1 MLPSTLS
8 KSASARPDARVEF
21 SHEFRCA
28 LVKGLAAASV
38 MSMLP
43 LAADASPT
51 GRSIAI
57 KFGTEQPVAGTTVDG
72 AAGVLNTVRWN
83 NFSGPTQ
90 ATPQTL
96 TIDLNSG
103 SLASTATV
111 VWSSNNTW
119 SSTGLGE
126 ENNTAPAGDNRDLM
140 AGYLDTTDVTVTTVN
155 VTGLN
160 SAGFNL
166 GYDVYVYIQGGVNGR
181 GGDYTIGTTTIH
193 HDTSAAFNGTFQQDT
208 TPTGL
213 DTDGSNYIVFRNVT
227 GNAFQISATPTVG
240 APFRAPLNAIEI
252 VAAIPEPTTGLSAL
266 GGGTALLLG
275 MRRRRAA

>member
-1 MLPSTLS
+1 MHAGMVPHFFRSGAPSRPQNFAPS
-8 KSASARPDARVEF
+8 DFRSALF
-21 SHEFRCA
+21 
-28 LVKGLAAASV
+28 KGLAAAGV
-38 MSMLP
+38 FALLP
-43 LAADASPT
+43 TAAEASPA

-83 NFSGPTQ
+83 NFAGASQT
-90 ATPQTL
+90 APQTL
-96 TIDLNSG
+96 NIDLNSG
-103 SLASTATV
+103 SVASTATV
-111 VWSSNNTW
+111 IWNSNNTW

-126 ENNTAPAGDNRDLM
+126 ENNTAAGDNRDLM

-181 GGDYTIGTTTIH
+181 GGDYTIGSTTIH
-193 HDTSAAFNGTFQQDT
+193 HDTSAAFNGTFIQDT
-208 TPTGL
+208 TAVGP

-227 GNAFQISATPTVG
+227 GDAFQISATPTVG
-240 APFRAPLNAIEI
+240 APFRAPLNAIE
-252 VAAIPEPTTGLSAL
+252 VVAIPEPGGFAAL
-266 GGGTALLLG
+266 AGGAALLLG
-275 MRRRRAA
+275 LTRRRRTG